1 MTNRDAEQP
10 ISRFLVL
17 AYSGVTNRKSMS
29 VHMNMNMNMNTYTNT
44 NANANAKR
52 ELECEPERKR
62 EHDHEHEQEHDH
74 QPKNE
79 TNTDMN
85 KDMDMD
91 TDMKLTWTPGLDIEF
106 CVTFRQVNFVI
117 GSRSLLYHCVPIHHR
132 AAVRYKAVPYSTRI
146 VLWS

>member
-17 AYSGVTNRKSMS
+17 AYSGVTNRKNMGMD
-29 VHMNMNMNMNTYTNT
+29 MNMNMNMNTYTNT
-44 NANANAKR
+44 NVNAKR

-62 EHDHEHEQEHDH
+62 EHEHEHEQEHDH
-74 QPKNE
+74 EPKNE

-85 KDMDMD
+85 KDMD
-91 TDMKLTWTPGLDIEF
+91 TDMRLTWIPGMNIEF
-106 CVTFRQVNFVI
+106 CVTFRRVNFVI
-117 GSRSLLYHCVPIHHR
+117 GLFYHCVPIHHR